1 MPQLDSDHLRTFLAI
16 AEAGSITG
24 GALRIHRSQSA
35 TSLQIR
41 QLEAVVGK
49 PLFRRHG
56 RAASAT
62 HQREQSTDDT
72 KR

>member
-16 AEAGSITG
+16 AEAGSVTG
-24 GALRIHRSQSA
+24 GALRINRSQSA

-41 QLEAVVGK
+41 QLEDVVGK

-56 RAASAT
+56 RGVTLTAAGDLLLPVA
-62 HQREQSTDDT
+62 R
-72 KR
+72 